1 MEEIKMEEIKM
12 EEETEIKNLIDIA
25 ICSNT
30 DYDIAKSIYVIFLY
44 KYKNNNDMDEKQKW
58 IKLRY
63 DLSEEIFKKF
73 TDRAIYYSNLMITT
87 NDNGLKQVYYSKSDK
102 AIKIALKLKQT
113 GFKNRM
119 IRECKYLDV

>member
-12 EEETEIKNLIDIA
+12 EEIKNLIDIA
-25 ICSNT
+25 ISSNT
-30 DYDIAKSIYVIFLY
+30 DYDIAKSIYAIFLY